1 MTPRTRHFT
10 PEDNKVR
17 PLPPAVDHLVGPAP
31 QFRPGGGAATATKPT
46 PTKTGS
52 TAGGFDFN
60 VFPATIKGHYRND
73 GPALS

>member
-1 MTPRTRHFT
+1 MTPRPRHFA

-17 PLPPAVDHLVGPAP
+17 RSPLPLISLSDPPPNFA
-31 QFRPGGGAATATKPT
+31 GGAAATATKPT

-60 VFPATIKGHYRND
+60 IFPATIKGHYRND
-73 GPALS
+73 GPALG